1 MVVSGCI
8 CNIYGERDR
17 ELVSGVVYVCVCV
30 RERERERQR
39 ERERDRETET
49 SGCFKR

>member
-17 ELVSGVVYVCVCV
+17 ELVSGVVYVTVCV
-30 RERERERQR
+30 RERERERGG
-39 ERERDRETET
+39 DRRTRAT
-49 SGCFKR
+49 GWK